1 MTKSC
6 GREQHQRHHHH
17 HHHHQGQ
24 HQCQHHN
31 HHQCQYQRQQQQQQ
45 GQCQQQQQ
53 RQHQQRHRR
62 PPRPSAAV
70 TLLLALLLSSCGGRA
85 PWSLAAGQSTTS
97 SSSSNVK
104 WTFLVYMLADNNL
117 ECFGILDLI
126 EMMVGMSKEPAGCS
140 SSSCGAGCPAGY
152 TATTTSSC
160 GTGQF
165 VSRCCPSSDYPDVL
179 VLADRGVSSCPSSAP
194 SGYPSLD
201 TSLLASTWTS
211 AKELLVLPGG
221 SLQQVRDLGEIDMAS
236 PDQLAAFLQR
246 AFARFPPTGTSSGT
260 SSSVTRKYVL
270 VLWDHGNGW
279 K

>member
-126 EMMVGMSKEPAGCS
+126 VGGGWDASYWLSAWLGPLAVSWLSVGCAPEPS
-140 SSSCGAGCPAGY
+140 P
-152 TATTTSSC
+152 
-160 GTGQF
+160 
-165 VSRCCPSSDYPDVL
+165 V
-179 VLADRGVSSCPSSAP
+179 
-194 SGYPSLD
+194 PSLVG
-201 TSLLASTWTS
+201 AM
-211 AKELLVLPGG
+211 
-221 SLQQVRDLGEIDMAS
+221 R
-236 PDQLAAFLQR
+236 
-246 AFARFPPTGTSSGT
+246 SSGDWLGA
-260 SSSVTRKYVL
+260 VPYCGHWVGVVPWLPPPDLCRGE
-270 VLWDHGNGW
+270 DPAQ
-279 K
+279 